1 MTALSNVSAR
11 AHVAAAVR
19 AVRLFAGEKHH
30 AKITVTKWAALC
42 EYGDEYAQHDT
53 PQCYIYQCPD
63 AIPAAAAVQAQ
74 AKQNQNDR
82 NTVPEFWMLHTIAS
96 KSDLEVMIAFL
107 REVQNHVYVKCG

>member
-1 MTALSNVSAR
+1 MTALSNISVR
-11 AHVAAAVR
+11 VHVAAAMR
-19 AVRLFAGEKHH
+19 AIRLFAGEKHH
-30 AKITVTKWAALC
+30 AEVAMAKRAALC